1 MLARVLVIG
10 AFLLVALVIYALVD
24 AAVTPASGIRGL
36 PKPLWIVAIIVFL
49 PVGAVLWF
57 VLGKDRARRSA
68 SNAKPVAPRDIVDR
82 PSTTGPFSTESSE
95 DRIARLEEE
104 LRRLDDEGDVP
115 PQGSE

>member
-24 AAVTPASGIRGL
+24 AAVTPASAIRGL
-36 PKPLWIVAIIVFL
+36 PKPLWIVVIVVFL

-57 VLGKDRARRSA
+57 LLGKTRARGSA
-68 SNAKPVAPRDIVDR
+68 SNSKPAPPPDIVDR

-104 LRRLDDEGDVP
+104 LRRLDDEGDMP
-115 PQGSE
+115 TKGSE